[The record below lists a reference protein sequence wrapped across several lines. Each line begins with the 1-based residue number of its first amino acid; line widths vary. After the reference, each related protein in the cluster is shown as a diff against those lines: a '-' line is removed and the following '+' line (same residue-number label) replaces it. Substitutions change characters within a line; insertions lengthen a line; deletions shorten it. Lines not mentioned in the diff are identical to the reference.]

1 MKKLQ
6 QFLLTLARKFQ
17 NALSR
22 LNRDKKRRF
31 NEFLWFISGHQK
43 EIIIQT
49 KVDSFR
55 ATVIGAMLLMVGIYA
70 SLAWTFFFSTVT
82 SNGWLDVLC
91 GLFAGLFI
99 LSLDRALIC
108 SMSYGKR
115 NIGALIF
122 RFALALLLGVFLS
135 QPIILKLY
143 EPDVKREASILVD
156 KKNQERKAE
165 LDKIY
170 GAELQSLQ
178 EKRNFII
185 NQLTQKQQQLTG
197 NEQSFKSEMD
207 GSAGTGRWGYNT
219 VSKKKES
226 IYQNSVAEYNQ
237 LKKETAPELNRL
249 DARIDSIQRNIS
261 SQLAGFIESSK
272 NQGFLIQAEALQ
284 SLIDKD
290 TTHTLRNRYFLLMII
305 LTLVEL
311 SALIAK
317 LLLDTNGYGSKV
329 DLAIQKEVQE
339 SLTDKEILLNKL
351 ELYKKLTI
359 ERESQIIQEFFEKTA
374 PTSTDKIEDINQ
386 NWANTDDKSYH
397 DIWTEIQD
405 KLMLHNKKE
414 SDDSNK
420 ESQTRI

>member
-1 MKKLQ
+1 MKKLR
-6 QFLLTLARKFQ
+6 QFLHVLAH
-17 NALSR
+17 NVYNELSR

-43 EIIIQT
+43 EIIEQT
-49 KVDSFR
+49 RVDSFR

-82 SNGWLDVLC
+82 PNAWLNVLC

-178 EKRNFII
+178 GKRNFIV
-185 NQLTQKQQQLTG
+185 NQLTQKQLQLAN
-197 NEQSFKSEMD
+197 NEQSFKTEMD

-237 LKKETAPELNRL
+237 LRSETTPELKRL

-261 SQLAGFIESSK
+261 LQLAGFIESSK

-290 TTHTLRNRYFLLMII
+290 STHTLRNRYFLLMII

-374 PTSTDKIEDINQ
+374 PTSTDKIDDINQ

-397 DIWTEIQD
+397 DLWNEIQQ
-405 KLMLHNKKE
+405 KLMLHNKKDENE
-414 SDDSNK
+414 SK
-420 ESQTRI
+420 EKEEDK